1 VGSRRRILS
10 SSRYV
15 ATALALGLAGAALA
29 DPPAAGEPAS
39 SSDGQ
44 APVPRESIFSSVKQ
58 AFKQDFDREVVRGH
72 FDVGSPPDA
81 HRYYCLVDAKTGKS
95 QPNGVPGQLAKRPD
109 GMTGIKATA
118 VSVYSCASAEEQ
130 GILVTTGYVLNGAAA
145 RTTAPAS
152 PTQRPAGAPPPSAP
166 PDGSPGR
173 IDVAGVKLGM
183 SVDEV
188 RAVLKAKKLR
198 DYNESTETVDPVDS
212 GASGKQAIGSGRFVN
227 IITAWTAPASS
238 PGTAAAGANGE
249 SYEVMF
255 TPVPGRERVMA
266 VVHSVAYSSAD
277 AVRESAL
284 DNGLVKKYGGFTA
297 SDEVPASPTWRIQSS
312 GNVQVGDSC
321 ERRGLF
327 GGLGDPNSK
336 RASRQN
342 LALRTTPDE
351 FRYQIEHCGVA
362 IVTEDHSTAN
372 GDAARAD
379 RVVSRFTVT
388 AYSPSIG
395 FEGATAAARL
405 MQTSAGGVDG
415 VPTPRRQEPTA
426 PDL

>member
-1 VGSRRRILS
+1 MGTWRRIS
-10 SSRYV
+10 TSSRYV

-29 DPPAAGEPAS
+29 DPPAAGEAAS

-44 APVPRESIFSSVKQ
+44 APVPRESIFSSLKQ
-58 AFKQDFDREVVRGH
+58 AFKQDFDHEVVRGH
-72 FDVGSPPDA
+72 FDVGSPPDG

-95 QPNGVPGQLAKRPD
+95 QANGVPGQLVKRPD

-130 GILVTTGYVLNGAAA
+130 GILVTTGYVLSGAAA

-152 PTQRPAGAPPPSAP
+152 PTPGPAAAPAPSAP
-166 PDGSPGR
+166 PDASPVR

-198 DYNESTETVDPVDS
+198 DYTESMETLNPIDS
-212 GASGKQAIGSGRFVN
+212 GASGKQAMGSGRFVN
-227 IITAWTAPASS
+227 VIAAWTTPAYS
-238 PGTAAAGANGE
+238 PAAAAAGADGE

-255 TPVPGRERVMA
+255 TPVPGRERAMA
-266 VVHSVAYSSAD
+266 VIHSVAYSPAD
-277 AVRESAL
+277 AVRELAL

-297 SDEVPASPTWRIQSS
+297 PDQVPASPTWRIQSS

-327 GGLGDPNSK
+327 GGLGDLNSK
-336 RASRQN
+336 RAPRLN

-351 FRYQIEHCGVA
+351 FRFQIEHCGVA

-372 GDAARAD
+372 GDAPRAD
-379 RVVSRFTVT
+379 RVLSRFTVT

-405 MQTSAGGVDG
+405 MQTGAGGADNVSA
-415 VPTPRRQEPTA
+415 PRRQEPTA

>member
-1 VGSRRRILS
+1 VDSWRRIS
-10 SSRYV
+10 TPSRYI

-29 DPPAAGEPAS
+29 DPPAAGEAAAS
-39 SSDGQ
+39 SGQ
-44 APVPRESIFSSVKQ
+44 APVPQESIFSSLKQ

-72 FDVGSPPDA
+72 FDVGSSPDA

-95 QPNGVPGQLAKRPD
+95 QPNGVPGQLVSRPD

-118 VSVYSCASAEEQ
+118 VSVYTCAGAEEQ
-130 GILVTTGYVLNGAAA
+130 GLLVTTGYVLSGAAA

-152 PTQRPAGAPPPSAP
+152 PTQRPAAIPAPAAP
-166 PDGSPGR
+166 ADGSPGR
-173 IDVAGVKLGM
+173 IDVAGVRLGM

-198 DYNESTETVDPVDS
+198 DYNESTEALDPVDS
-212 GASGKQAIGSGRFVN
+212 GASGKQAMGSGRFVN
-227 IITAWTAPASS
+227 VITAWTAPAPS
-238 PGTAAAGANGE
+238 PAAATAGADGE

-255 TPVPGRERVMA
+255 TPVPGRERAMA
-266 VVHSVAYSSAD
+266 VIHSVAYAPAD
-277 AVRESAL
+277 AVGELAL
-284 DNGLVKKYGGFTA
+284 DNGLVKKYGGFNA
-297 SDEVPASPTWRIQSS
+297 SAEVPASPTWRIQSN

-327 GGLGDPNSK
+327 GGLGDLNSK
-336 RASRQN
+336 RAARLN

-351 FRYQIEHCGVA
+351 FRFQIEHCGVA

-372 GDAARAD
+372 GGAPRAE
-379 RVVSRFTVT
+379 RVLSRFTVT

-405 MQTSAGGVDG
+405 MQASAGGVDN
-415 VPTPRRQEPTA
+415 VSPPRRQEPAA